1 MDVSDIQMTLVITDN
16 ARNVNHC
23 PSLVY
28 VDVYDGVYE
37 AGYTRLVL
45 GRVI

>member
-28 VDVYDGVYE
+28 VDVYMIKSMKLG
-37 AGYTRLVL
+37 TRDFSSEE
-45 GRVI
+45 